1 VKALN
6 IIALSLSFLLL
17 ALDAAHAR
25 DRDEAS
31 ELIKRADALY
41 EARRYVDAELL
52 YKRSLAIRE
61 KVFGPNHP
69 DVAISLNQLGV
80 LYDTQ
85 SRYDD
90 AEQLFK
96 RSLAIREK
104 TLGPNHPDVAES
116 LNALALLYTDQGRH
130 DDAEQL
136 FKRSLAIR
144 EKTFGPNDRD
154 VAEACPPSTAG

>member
-1 VKALN
+1 
-6 IIALSLSFLLL
+6 LSLSFLLL
-17 ALDAAHAR
+17 ALDGAHAR

-69 DVAISLNQLGV
+69 DVGYIAEPASAYYTIRKV
-80 LYDTQ
+80 AA
-85 SRYDD
+85 DD
-90 AEQLFK
+90 AEQPFK

-116 LNALALLYTDQGRH
+116 L
-130 DDAEQL
+130 EQSC
-136 FKRSLAIR
+136 R
-144 EKTFGPNDRD
+144 
-154 VAEACPPSTAG
+154 